1 MFAKPKTVFK
11 ICLGVAACH
20 IGGVTLHQ
28 FAGIG
33 SGEATLERSIE
44 LASKPP
50 TVSIW
55 RKCKHLIIDEIS
67 MVDGGFFEKIEHV
80 ARIVRRNEKP
90 FGGIQLILCGDFFQ
104 LPPISRPKFG
114 ETKAPPPRF
123 CFKTKAWEDCRLTT
137 FELKRVHRQND
148 EGFISILNKIR
159 IGK

>member
-1 MFAKPKTVFK
+1 M
-11 ICLGVAACH
+11 AACH

-55 RKCKHLIIDEIS
+55 RKCKHLIIDEVS
-67 MVDGGFFEKIEHV
+67 MVDGEFFEKIEQV
-80 ARIVRRNEKP
+80 ARKVRKNEKP

-104 LPPISRPKFG
+104 LPPITRLKFG
-114 ETKAPPPRF
+114 ESKTASSRF
-123 CFKTKAWEDCRLTT
+123 CFKTKAWEDCRLIT

-148 EGFISILNKIR
+148 EAFISILNKIR
-159 IGK
+159 IGIYY